1 MKRYFWMLCG
11 FSLALLAWGFY
22 EAVFVAPVEATM
34 GSVYRIFYWHVPINI
49 SAEVFPYVNMI
60 ASIAFLYFRR
70 TKQELAAKLDA
81 LAIAT
86 AEVTVLY
93 VGLRLATGML
103 WGRPVWGIWW
113 AWDARLTSF
122 LMLFLLYVSY
132 LLVRRFST
140 SSQAPVIAAVLSVFA
155 GIDVPIVFMSIRWWR
170 TQHPAPV
177 LTGDGSLDPS
187 MWPAFLWNLAAW
199 FCWGITLV
207 WARYAIVRR
216 EQRAEARAALKAL
229 EA

>member
-1 MKRYFWMLCG
+1 MKRAFWMLCSL
-11 FSLALLAWGFY
+11 SLALLAFGFY

-34 GSVYRIFYWHVPINI
+34 GQVYRIFYWHVPINI
-49 SAEVFPYVNMI
+49 SAEIFPYVNMI

-70 TKQELAAKLDA
+70 TKPQVAEQLDA
-81 LAIAT
+81 LAIST

-93 VGLRLATGML
+93 VGLGLISGML

-132 LLVRRFST
+132 ILVRKFSAGAN
-140 SSQAPVIAAVLSVFA
+140 SPVIAAVLSVFA

-177 LTGDGSLDPS
+177 LTGDGSLDAT
-187 MWPAFLWNLAAW
+187 MWPPLLWNMVAW
-199 FCWGITLV
+199 FLWGITLV
-207 WARYAIVRR
+207 WGRYVIVRK
-216 EQRAEARAALKAL
+216 EQAADADAAMQAL